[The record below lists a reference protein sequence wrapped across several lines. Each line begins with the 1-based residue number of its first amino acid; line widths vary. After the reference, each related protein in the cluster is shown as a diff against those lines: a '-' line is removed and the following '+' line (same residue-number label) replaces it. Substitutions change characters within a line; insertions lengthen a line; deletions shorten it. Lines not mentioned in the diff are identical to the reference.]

1 MIYFKDI
8 INLLQTQ
15 EWENESEVIEIAKGK
30 HEMPKS
36 CKGAVKQLKRGLK
49 WQLRK

>member
-15 EWENESEVIEIAKGK
+15 KWENESEVIEIAKGK
-30 HEMPKS
+30 NEMAKS